1 MARTS
6 TVTTPPPPTTPRCDD
21 GLNIGSDDDDLNI
34 GSRRAQH
41 RWQHRS
47 ETGMPGDAWIL
58 SLLLAGLWILSL
70 LLAGALILSILLAGG
85 MQIWLAAP
93 SRRSL

>member
-1 MARTS
+1 
-6 TVTTPPPPTTPRCDD
+6 
-21 GLNIGSDDDDLNI
+21 
-34 GSRRAQH
+34 
-41 RWQHRS
+41 
-47 ETGMPGDAWIL
+47 MPGDAWIL

-85 MQIWLAAP
+85 MQMWLAAP

>member
-1 MARTS
+1 
-6 TVTTPPPPTTPRCDD
+6 
-21 GLNIGSDDDDLNI
+21 
-34 GSRRAQH
+34 
-41 RWQHRS
+41 
-47 ETGMPGDAWIL
+47 MPGDAWIL

-93 SRRSL
+93 SHRSL

>member
-1 MARTS
+1 
-6 TVTTPPPPTTPRCDD
+6 
-21 GLNIGSDDDDLNI
+21 
-34 GSRRAQH
+34 
-41 RWQHRS
+41 
-47 ETGMPGDAWIL
+47 MPDDAWIL

>member
-1 MARTS
+1 
-6 TVTTPPPPTTPRCDD
+6 
-21 GLNIGSDDDDLNI
+21 
-34 GSRRAQH
+34 
-41 RWQHRS
+41 
-47 ETGMPGDAWIL
+47 MPGDAWIL

-93 SRRSL
+93 SRHSL

>member
-1 MARTS
+1 
-6 TVTTPPPPTTPRCDD
+6 
-21 GLNIGSDDDDLNI
+21 
-34 GSRRAQH
+34 
-41 RWQHRS
+41 
-47 ETGMPGDAWIL
+47 MPGDAWIL